1 MTTILLLVIFT
12 AYIGLGVPDSLIG
25 AAWPAI
31 YADMSLPVSY
41 VNFITVIIQGG
52 TVLSSFASA
61 SVIKKLGTAKV
72 TVIST
77 AMTAVSL
84 LGFSLSRNMIWL
96 CVSAV
101 PLGLGAGSVDTALN
115 NYVAMHY
122 KASHINFLHSFYG
135 VGVSL
140 SPYIMSLAL
149 GDNNNWRLGYRNA
162 FFIQLGIAAFLLAT
176 LPVWKRVKFDGEPE
190 VEETKIIG
198 LRTAV
203 RIPGVFE
210 SFLVFMSSCTIESL
224 CLVWGSTYL
233 VEAKGSTAEYAAKII
248 TVYFVGM
255 TLGRLTSGL
264 MARKIPSVKL
274 LLMGQC
280 VTCAAIVLL
289 ALRLPFAF
297 SAVGLFLIGFGNGPL
312 FPNMTHLTPI
322 NFGKDI
328 SQSVIGMQMGFAYV
342 SIMLS
347 PIIFGFLA
355 QNVTVRL
362 FPFCLL
368 AAFAVMISST
378 AVMLKKIGIKKKA

>member
-1 MTTILLLVIFT
+1 MATVLLLVIFV

-31 YADMSLPVSY
+31 YGSMSLPVSY

-52 TVLSSFASA
+52 TVLSSFGSA
-61 SVIKKLGTAKV
+61 RVIKKLGTAK
-72 TVIST
+72 TTLIST

-84 LGFSLSRNMIWL
+84 LGFSLSKNMIWL

-149 GDNNNWRLGYRNA
+149 AKNNNWRLGYRNA
-162 FFIQLGIAAFLLAT
+162 FFIQLAISVFLLAT
-176 LPVWKRVKFDGEPE
+176 LPVWKKVKFKGEN
-190 VEETKIIG
+190 EEEEAKIIS
-198 LRTAV
+198 LKSAV
-203 RIPGVFE
+203 RIPGIVE
-210 SFLVFMSSCTIESL
+210 SFLVFMASCTIESL

-255 TLGRLTSGL
+255 ALGRLTSGL
-264 MARKIPSVKL
+264 LASKIPCRKL
-274 LLMGQC
+274 IITGQC
-280 VTCAAIVLL
+280 VTCIAVIML
-289 ALRLPFAF
+289 ALKLPFVF
-297 SAVGLFLIGFGNGPL
+297 SAIGLFLIGFGNGPL
-312 FPNMTHLTPI
+312 FPNMTHLTPL

-355 QNVTVRL
+355 QNITVKL
-362 FPFCLL
+362 FPYCLL
-368 AAFAVMISST
+368 AAFAVMMSST
-378 AVMLKKIGIKKKA
+378 LLMLKKTGIKE